1 MNEKSARLINE
12 GKNREKMKVEL
23 IIPIEGLHGKLRR
36 DGYYFRKYRG
46 QQIVQKCP
54 NREGHVKTEAEASKQ
69 PKAGSRCRI
78 KSGVNEQSN
87 KPLKE
92 RKKKMAKITMMSG
105 IASIS
110 GRVGNCCFRT
120 MKATGK
126 VYMHQVKDNSQKSRV
141 KRPANEAM
149 VRQRK
154 RFSEIAKIVM
164 QMKAEGS
171 KKSRKQLWKIATQVY
186 DAENQ

>member
-1 MNEKSARLINE
+1 MSGRMNEVINHSKK
-12 GKNREKMKVEL
+12 GKGE
-23 IIPIEGLHGKLRR
+23 
-36 DGYYFRKYRG
+36 
-46 QQIVQKCP
+46 
-54 NREGHVKTEAEASKQ
+54 
-69 PKAGSRCRI
+69 
-78 KSGVNEQSN
+78 
-87 KPLKE
+87 
-92 RKKKMAKITMMSG
+92 MAKITMMSG

-126 VYMHQVKDNSQKSRV
+126 VYMHQVKGQRDKVQRTKEPS
-141 KRPANEAM
+141 EAM

-154 RFSEIAKIVM
+154 RFCEIAKMVM

-171 KKSRKQLWKIATQVY
+171 KKSRKQLWKIATKAY

>member
-1 MNEKSARLINE
+1 MH
-12 GKNREKMKVEL
+12 REKPAFNAGEQKKENRGIPRKQNKTNRGIPREQDK
-23 IIPIEGLHGKLRR
+23 IITIK
-36 DGYYFRKYRG
+36 RK
-46 QQIVQKCP
+46 
-54 NREGHVKTEAEASKQ
+54 E
-69 PKAGSRCRI
+69 
-78 KSGVNEQSN
+78 
-87 KPLKE
+87 
-92 RKKKMAKITMMSG
+92 KKKMAKITMMSG

-126 VYMHQVKDNSQKSRV
+126 VYMHQVKGQRDKVQRTKEPS
-141 KRPANEAM
+141 EAM

-154 RFSEIAKIVM
+154 RFSEIAKMVM

-171 KKSRKQLWKIATQVY
+171 KKSRKQLWKIATKAY

>member
-1 MNEKSARLINE
+1 MEGYARTE
-12 GKNREKMKVEL
+12 GRAREICGEVCGE
-23 IIPIEGLHGKLRR
+23 PPAG
-36 DGYYFRKYRG
+36 
-46 QQIVQKCP
+46 
-54 NREGHVKTEAEASKQ
+54 KQ

-78 KSGVNEQSN
+78 KVWVGASLPAAPSRSNCQVKAILHGVNEQSN

-92 RKKKMAKITMMSG
+92 RKKKMAKITLMSG

-126 VYMHQVKDNSQKSRV
+126 VYMHQVKAKSQESRV
-141 KRPANEAM
+141 KRPASEAM

-154 RFSEIAKIVM
+154 RFSEIAQIVAR
-164 QMKAEGS
+164 MKAEGS
-171 KKSRKQLWKIATQVY
+171 KKSRKQLWKIATKAY